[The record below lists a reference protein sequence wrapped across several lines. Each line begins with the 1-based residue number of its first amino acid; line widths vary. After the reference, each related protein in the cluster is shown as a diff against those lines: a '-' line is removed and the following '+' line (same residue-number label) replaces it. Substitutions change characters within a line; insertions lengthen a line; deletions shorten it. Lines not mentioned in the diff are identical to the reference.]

1 LNLREHTSKGALN
14 FQLRRGQSARDILAA
29 LASVRPGHRNYWI
42 WFPPM
47 TALFTLMPE
56 AVGTIAA
63 DSKQAILEQLAD
75 RFARVYGLDQVM
87 VLERIEEREKLGS
100 TGFGRG
106 VAIPHARIPELGR
119 PVAAFFRLEAPV
131 AFDAADAMPVDL
143 VFGLLSP
150 EAAGAAHLH
159 ALAAISRM
167 MRDEAMHAALGEAPG
182 AEALYALLA
191 NGIDRDAA

>member
-1 LNLREHTSKGALN
+1 
-14 FQLRRGQSARDILAA
+14 
-29 LASVRPGHRNYWI
+29 
-42 WFPPM
+42 M
-47 TALFTLMPE
+47 TALFTLLPE

-63 DSKQAILEQLAD
+63 DTKQSILDRLTE
-75 RFARVYGLDQVM
+75 RFAGVYGLDPVL
-87 VLERIEEREKLGS
+87 VLERLEEREKLGS

-106 VAIPHARIPELGR
+106 VAIPHARISDLGR
-119 PVAAFFRLEAPV
+119 PVAVFLRLDSPV
-131 AFDAADAMPVDL
+131 AFDAADGMPVDM

-167 MRDEAMHAALGEAPG
+167 MRDDKLHAALGEATN